1 VHSNG
6 QWIGH
11 YSGRNDT
18 RLHLDRPWQYGR
30 FPGNFGP
37 SYVFRLGG
45 GGPSRFWFGGY
56 AFSVAPFEV
65 GLCSDWLWDSDDI
78 VIYQDP
84 TDVGWYLA
92 YNTRLGTYV
101 HVMYLGGV

>member
-1 VHSNG
+1 M
-6 QWIGH
+6 
-11 YSGRNDT
+11 GRNDP
-18 RLHLDRPWQYGR
+18 RLHLDRAWEYGR

-37 SYVFRLGG
+37 RYVFRLGG
-45 GGPSRFWFGGY
+45 GGPARFWFGGY

-65 GLCSDWLWDSDDI
+65 GFCSDWLWSSDDI

-84 TDVGWYLA
+84 NNVGWYLA

-101 HVMYLGGV
+101 HVMYLGAA